1 MMNRL
6 LGQRRT
12 SSLPRLG
19 RVGRFLWEALWLP
32 YWLGSTMPPPALPAR
47 RVSPATSE
55 RTPRL
60 LQELDALRTI
70 IWRQRT
76 SILALRSLWLALA
89 VLDAWLLLRVV
100 AQRQPGFGPFL
111 LLALVLLAFGAFLVA
126 TTQPSRGQ
134 LARTLDRSF
143 GLRERV
149 ATAYEI
155 AERES
160 RIGGVRALQVL
171 EATRVTRKVGGT
183 SVFQRRLPV
192 REIVPLVLLAILG
205 VVLLIALIVQRG
217 GGLAGPGNR
226 AGQANGPSSSA
237 GNTQQN
243 AQGTQPGSAPG
254 NQSGQGPQPGNQP
267 GGQPSAQG
275 RQDLAALAGALQ
287 QNGATQ
293 AAGNQIANGDYP
305 GAAQSLRDVGQQAS
319 QMPAQQRSDLA
330 SDLRETAGKVG
341 DPQLAQDL
349 IAAANAL
356 EQPNA
361 AGAQRALDQV
371 ANDVDRLGQG
381 DGPSGQGNQGNQTGP
396 GTTPGGQSSGGG
408 GGNGGGAAPQLPS
421 GQRTQPSTGAPTE
434 PLGANGQAVQLPKGS
449 PSGQTINTQNQNSRG
464 TGAGDPGAA
473 AAGGGQLRQ
482 GAVGE
487 AGVDTNQVPFEQRGT
502 VQQYFTP
509 PPKSGSER

>member
-1 MMNRL
+1 MVNRL
-6 LGQRRT
+6 TGQRRAL
-12 SSLPRLG
+12 SLSNRSRAG
-19 RVGRFLWEALWLP
+19 HFLWEAIWLP
-32 YWLGSTMPPPALPAR
+32 YWLGSTMPPPSLPGR
-47 RVSPATSE
+47 RVPSATSE
-55 RTPRL
+55 RTPHL
-60 LQELDALRTI
+60 LRELDTLRAI
-70 IWRQRT
+70 IRRQRT
-76 SILALRSLWLALA
+76 AILLLRSLWLALA
-89 VLDAWLLLRVV
+89 VLDGWLLLRVV
-100 AQRQPGFGPFL
+100 AQRQPQFGPFL
-111 LLALVLLAFGAFLVA
+111 LLALALLAFGGFLIA

-155 AERES
+155 AEQGS

-171 EATRVTRKVGGT
+171 EATRVAKKVGGA

-205 VVLLIALIVQRG
+205 VALLIMLIVQRG
-217 GGLAGPGNR
+217 GPGGAGNGAAQGNGR
-226 AGQANGPSSSA
+226 SSA
-237 GNTQQN
+237 AGSAQQN
-243 AQGTQPGSAPG
+243 GQGAQPGSTPG
-254 NQSGQGPQPGNQP
+254 NQGAQGPQPGNQP

-275 RQDLAALAGALQ
+275 RQDLSALAGALQ

-293 AAGNQIANGDYP
+293 QAGNQIANGDYP

-319 QMPAQQRSDLA
+319 QLPAQQRRDLA
-330 SDLRETAGKVG
+330 GDLRETAGKVG

-361 AGAQRALDQV
+361 AGAQQALNQV

-381 DGPSGQGNQGNQTGP
+381 DDPRGQGNQAGQGN
-396 GTTPGGQSSGGG
+396 TPGGQSAGGG
-408 GGNGGGAAPQLPS
+408 GGNGGGTTPQLPS
-421 GQRTQPSTGAPTE
+421 GQRTQPSTGAPTD

-449 PSGQTINTQNQNSRG
+449 PNGQTINTQNQNGRG

-482 GAVGE
+482 GDVGE

-509 PPKSGSER
+509 QPKSGE